1 VARLSKEIEQV
12 ITNGPPGIT
21 GYTAGYPK
29 PQKIMANWLKL
40 IPKEA
45 EEVTVRV
52 E

>member
-1 VARLSKEIEQV
+1 MAKEIEQV
-12 ITNGPPGIT
+12 VTNGPSEIT